1 MNISINYEIHEETS
15 LTLFINYTILYSILE
30 LSKVKTNFVH
40 LVIDDDIVH
49 IIKGINQRRLH

>member
-1 MNISINYEIHEETS
+1 MNITINYEIHEETS
-15 LTLFINYTILYSILE
+15 LTLFVEYTILYSTVE

-49 IIKGINQRRLH
+49 ITKGIHLH